1 MRTFEYLSLFNY
13 AMVRLKHYK
22 NLFAMLLE
30 LEANGLKVTQFDPEE
45 INPLIFLPLFIA

>member
-30 LEANGLKVTQFDPEE
+30 LVPNGLKVTQFDPVE
-45 INPLIFLPLFIA
+45 IRPFVFLPLFIA